1 MTITKDEI
9 GNNFNNL
16 TSNEITKEEAD
27 ELLNKLGNLNWW
39 EQEESSQFTGIE
51 TFYGFN
57 SESKAEFLKEGIP
70 AKCYTFKLD
79 IDSPS
84 AAIIRE
90 CNGPVWSVKFDG
102 EEDYKEFQDKV
113 LWNRT
118 FCFSKNLELSPDDK
132 VRVFKVID
140 DENGFVSREQ
150 EIADEGVRLLVNA
163 LSEMKWFKESL
174 PSCEHRYFGFTQSG
188 YENVL
193 EDHLIQEHH
202 SYYFTLKE
210 NGFEGSLKDFLEDEY
225 ILRFGTGIALKKF
238 WDKVITPN
246 LFTLWDKV
254 TKEDDDDK
262 PTMVDEPEM
271 ETPVV
276 SELGRIADE
285 LKRQNDIHEIEV
297 MFKVAKEVGNA
308 IGQTYDTTPEMLHR
322 RYEIRDKLMAAACAK
337 VANLSN
343 IVLEPFKEG

>member
-1 MTITKDEI
+1 MTITKEAFDEVFSPI
-9 GNNFNNL
+9 AVEL
-16 TSNEITKEEAD
+16 TKEEAD
-27 ELLNKLGNLNWW
+27 QLLDKLGNLYWW

-57 SESKAEFLKEGIP
+57 TESKEAFLKDGNAESN
-70 AKCYTFKLD
+70 YFFKMD
-79 IDSPS
+79 IDVPNE
-84 AAIIRE
+84 AFIRE
-90 CNGPVWSVKFDG
+90 CGGQKVNVKFDG
-102 EEDYKEFQDKV
+102 EDDFKEFHEKV

-118 FCFSKNLELSPDDK
+118 FHFEKIELVPDDK

-140 DENGFVSREQ
+140 DENGFEVREQ
-150 EIADEGVRLLVNA
+150 EIADEGVRLLVKA
-163 LSEMKWFKESL
+163 LSEMKWLKESL
-174 PSCEHRYFGFTQSG
+174 PTCEHRYFGFTQSG

-193 EDHLIQEHH
+193 EDHLIPEHH

-210 NGFEGSLKDFLEDEY
+210 NGFEGILKDFLEDEY

-246 LFTLWDKV
+246 LFNLWDKV
-254 TKEDDDDK
+254 TKEDDK
-262 PTMVDEPEM
+262 PTMVEKEKPEVN

-285 LKRQNDIHEIEV
+285 LKRQNDIHEVEV
-297 MFKVAKEVGNA
+297 MLKVAKEVGNA

-322 RYEIRDKLMAAACAK
+322 RYEIRDKLMDAACK
-337 VANLSN
+337 KMANLSS

>member
-1 MTITKDEI
+1 MTITHD
-9 GNNFNNL
+9 L

-39 EQEESSQFTGIE
+39 EQVESSQFTGIE

-79 IDSPS
+79 IDSSS

-90 CNGPVWSVKFDG
+90 CNGPVWYVKFDG
-102 EEDYKEFQDKV
+102 EDDFKEFHEKV

-118 FCFSKNLELSPDDK
+118 FHFEKTELVPDDK

-140 DENGFVSREQ
+140 DENGFELREQ
-150 EIADEGVRLLVNA
+150 EIADEGVRLLVKA
-163 LSEMKWFKESL
+163 LSEMKWLKESL
-174 PSCEHRYFGFTQSG
+174 PTCEHRYFGFTQSG

-193 EDHLIQEHH
+193 EDHLISEHH

-210 NGFEGSLKDFLEDEY
+210 NGFEGILKDFLEDEY
-225 ILRFGTGIALKKF
+225 ILRFGTGTALKKF

-262 PTMVDEPEM
+262 STMVDEPEVT

-285 LKRQNDIHEIEV
+285 LKHQNDIHEVEV

-308 IGQTYDTTPEMLHR
+308 IGQTYNTTPELLHR
-322 RYEIRDKLMAAACAK
+322 RYEIRDKLMDAACK
-337 VANLSN
+337 KMANLSN
-343 IVLEPFKEG
+343 IVLEPFKGD